1 MNITIVPIYNNDSEA
16 VINIILP
23 IQQNEFN
30 IAIGIK
36 DQQDLLTIEEFYH
49 HGGGHFWGAKIDGE
63 LVGTIGLIKS
73 SEDFGTIR
81 KMFVKKEYRGKDF
94 GIAQLLLDTL
104 VTYSKEIGLKDLYL
118 GTKDVLQAALRFYE
132 KNGFSVIH
140 KNELPKVFPIMAVD
154 NVFCRLALK

>member
-1 MNITIVPIYNNDSEA
+1 

-49 HGGGHFWGAKIDGE
+49 QGGGHFWGAKINGE
-63 LVGTIGLIKS
+63 LVGTIGLIKCS
-73 SEDFGTIR
+73 DDFGAIR
-81 KMFVKKEYRGKDF
+81 KMFVKKEYRGKAY
-94 GIAQLLLDTL
+94 GIAQLLLETL
-104 VTYSKEIGLKDLYL
+104 IAYSKEIGLKSLYL

-132 KNGFSVIH
+132 KNGFSLIE
-140 KNELPKVFPIMAVD
+140 KTELPKDFPIMPVD
-154 NVFCRLALK
+154 NVFYRLSF

>member
-1 MNITIVPIYNNDSEA
+1 MNLSIVPIYNNDSEA

-49 HGGGHFWGAKIDGE
+49 YGGGHFWGAKIDGE
-63 LVGTIGLIKS
+63 LVGTIGLIKCS
-73 SEDFGTIR
+73 DDFGAIR
-81 KMFVKKEYRGKDF
+81 KMFVKKEYRGKEY
-94 GIAQLLLDTL
+94 GIAQLLLETL
-104 VTYSKEIGLKDLYL
+104 MAYSKEIGLKSLYL

-132 KNGFSVIH
+132 KNGFSLIE
-140 KNELPKVFPIMAVD
+140 KSELPEAFPIMPVD
-154 NVFCRLALK
+154 NVFCRLSFK

>member
-49 HGGGHFWGAKIDGE
+49 HGEGI
-63 LVGTIGLIKS
+63 
-73 SEDFGTIR
+73 FG
-81 KMFVKKEYRGKDF
+81 
-94 GIAQLLLDTL
+94 
-104 VTYSKEIGLKDLYL
+104 
-118 GTKDVLQAALRFYE
+118 
-132 KNGFSVIH
+132 
-140 KNELPKVFPIMAVD
+140 
-154 NVFCRLALK
+154 ALKLTENW

>member
-1 MNITIVPIYNNDSEA
+1 MNINIVPIYNNDSEA

-49 HGGGHFWGAKIDGE
+49 QGGGHFWGAKIDGE
-63 LVGTIGLIKS
+63 LVGTIGLIKCND
-73 SEDFGTIR
+73 DFGAIR
-81 KMFVKKEYRGKDF
+81 KMFVKKEYRGKAY
-94 GIAQLLLDTL
+94 GIAQLLLETL
-104 VTYSKEIGLKDLYL
+104 VAYSKEIGLKSLYL

-132 KNGFSVIH
+132 KNGFSLIE
-140 KNELPKVFPIMAVD
+140 KGELPKAFPMMPVD
-154 NVFCRLALK
+154 NVFCRLSLQ